1 MRKREYKR
9 SYLTMMSIYLILFFL
24 AFTNYCSGQVKNK
37 EWSLLKFGAFNV
49 GYRDTIIYDTTEN
62 YSFKNL
68 NTKKPYFIHIW
79 YPCKVTQKASIS
91 FYYKDYW
98 KFEKDSIN
106 NELISNL
113 IKIYYEQTFGS
124 SDIPPEIAN
133 QIVNV
138 QKNASKLPGDF
149 DVILYYHGSQGVG
162 IENSKLCEYLA
173 SHGFIVVSPNFTL
186 PSDLVSKLIPSTT
199 FKSKFDL
206 SKFSPEMM
214 EKIEIEMNIAEM
226 KNLDF
231 ILKFVRQIS
240 ENNKITGIGH
250 SRGAQRLILSDKDSI
265 NRLDKIIALHTMYEE
280 DDLKEICAIRPFDC
294 SLIQGN
300 EPFFTTQKYFFAP
313 KYYMNDTLKS
323 PDFTFYDRLKNSTYI
338 EINIPIE
345 HNAFV
350 YDWLLY
356 NTQKGTIAANRVREY
371 NRILNLCIDIIKDNK
386 INSNK
391 FIKIS
396 KNK

>member
-1 MRKREYKR
+1 M
-9 SYLTMMSIYLILFFL
+9 LFFL
-24 AFTNYCSGQVKNK
+24 AFTSYCDGQVKNK

-49 GYRDTIIYDTTEN
+49 GYRDTVIYDTTEN

-79 YPCKVTQKASIS
+79 YPCKVTQKKSLS

-98 KFEKDSIN
+98 KFGKDSIDT
-106 NELISNL
+106 ELISNL
-113 IKIYYEQTFGS
+113 MKIYYEQTFGS
-124 SDIPPEIAN
+124 SEIPPEIAN

-138 QKNASKLPGDF
+138 QKNASKFPGDF

-162 IENSKLCEYLA
+162 IENSKLCEFLA
-173 SHGFIVVSPNFTL
+173 SHGFIVISPNFTL

-206 SKFSPEMM
+206 NKLSPEM
-214 EKIEIEMNIAEM
+214 IENIEVEMNIAEM

-240 ENNKITGIGH
+240 TNNKILGIGH
-250 SRGAQRLILSDKDSI
+250 SRGAQRLLLSDRDSI

-280 DDLKEICAIRPFDC
+280 DDIEKICSIRPFDC
-294 SLIQGN
+294 SLIEGN
-300 EPFFTTQKYFFAP
+300 EIFFTTQKFIFAP
-313 KYYMNDTLKS
+313 KYYMNNILKS
-323 PDFTFYDRLKNSTYI
+323 PDFTFYDKFKNSSYI

-356 NTQKGTIAANRVREY
+356 NTQKGTVALNRILEY
-371 NRILNLCIDIIKDNK
+371 NRILNLCLDIIKQNK
-386 INSNK
+386 IQSNK
-391 FIKIS
+391 FIKLS
-396 KNK
+396 TKK

>member
-1 MRKREYKR
+1 
-9 SYLTMMSIYLILFFL
+9 MSIYLMLFFL
-24 AFTNYCSGQVKNK
+24 AFTHYCSGQVKNK
-37 EWSLLKFGAFNV
+37 EWSLLKFGSFNV
-49 GYRDTIIYDTTEN
+49 GYSDTIIYDTTEN
-62 YSFKNL
+62 YSFKSL
-68 NTKKPYFIHIW
+68 NTIKPYFIHIW
-79 YPCKVTQKASIS
+79 YPSKVTQKSSLS

-106 NELISNL
+106 NEIISNL

-124 SDIPPEIAN
+124 SVIPAEIAN

-138 QKNASKLPGDF
+138 QKNAPKFPGDF
-149 DVILYYHGSQGVG
+149 DVILYCHGSQGVG
-162 IENSKLCEYLA
+162 IENSKLCEFLA

-186 PSDLVSKLIPSTT
+186 TSDLVSKLIPSTT

-206 SKFSPEMM
+206 SKLSPEMM

-231 ILKFVRQIS
+231 ILKFLRQIS
-240 ENNKITGIGH
+240 TNNKIFGIGH
-250 SRGAQRLILSDKDSI
+250 SRGAQRLLLSDRDSI

-280 DDLKEICAIRPFDC
+280 DDIEEICSIRPFDC
-294 SLIQGN
+294 SLIDGN
-300 EPFFTTQKYFFAP
+300 EIFFTTQKFIFAP
-313 KYYMNDTLKS
+313 KYYRNDTLKS
-323 PDFTFYDRLKNSTYI
+323 PDFTFYDRLKNSTYL
-338 EINIPIE
+338 EINTTIE

-356 NTQKGTIAANRVREY
+356 NTQKDTVALNRIREY
-371 NRILNLCIDIIKDNK
+371 NRILNLCIDIINENK